1 MNEFKFGRGR
11 KPFSHN
17 YFKRLRS
24 ESSILDETIEEE
36 QDNIQNDFDS
46 ESLIEEDLTRTALEP
61 IINTEECS
69 VSPILGNVEE
79 DSFFKYYLMG
89 AKLIQG
95 NNIKV
100 SLIYI
105 QMLTFNS
112 NYLMFSL

>member
-24 ESSILDETIEEE
+24 ESSILDDTIVDE
-36 QDNIQNDFDS
+36 QDNFQNDLDL
-46 ESLIEEDLTRTALEP
+46 ESLIEEDLSRTTLEP

-69 VSPILGNVEE
+69 VSPTLDNAEK

-100 SLIYI
+100 S
-105 QMLTFNS
+105 
-112 NYLMFSL
+112 